1 MGGGE
6 DLEKLNVGSG
16 QLLGVVAMEM
26 IVGREFRMDFAVGM
40 FVMFFVFFVFVVFMF
55 VLLGMFLVF
64 VFVVVS
70 MIMPVFVTVQKG
82 RGHFGFF
89 QMAVGS

>member
-40 FVMFFVFFVFVVFMF
+40 F
-55 VLLGMFLVF
+55 LVF

-70 MIMPVFVTVQKG
+70 MIVLVLVIVQKG

-89 QMAVGS
+89 QMAMGS

>member
-26 IVGREFRMDFAVGM
+26 IVGREFRVDFAVGM
-40 FVMFFVFFVFVVFMF
+40 FVMLFVFVVFMF
-55 VLLGMFLVF
+55 DVF
-64 VFVVVS
+64 S
-70 MIMPVFVTVQKG
+70 QTII
-82 RGHFGFF
+82 
-89 QMAVGS
+89 

>member
-26 IVGREFRMDFAVGM
+26 IVGREFRVDFAVRM
-40 FVMFFVFFVFVVFMF
+40 FVMLFVFVVFMF

-64 VFVVVS
+64 VVVT
-70 MIMPVFVTVQKG
+70 MIMLVLVTFQKG
-82 RGHFGFF
+82 RDHFGFF
-89 QMAVGS
+89 HMAVGS

>member
-26 IVGREFRMDFAVGM
+26 IVGREFRVDFAVGM
-40 FVMFFVFFVFVVFMF
+40 FVMLFVFVVFMIILF
-55 VLLGMFLVF
+55 GMFLVF

-70 MIMPVFVTVQKG
+70 MIMLVLVTVQKG
-82 RGHFGFF
+82 RGYFGFF
-89 QMAVGS
+89 HMAVGS

>member
-26 IVGREFRMDFAVGM
+26 IVGREFRMDFAVSM
-40 FVMFFVFFVFVVFMF
+40 FVMLFVFVVFMF
-55 VLLGMFLVF
+55 VFLGMFLVF

-70 MIMPVFVTVQKG
+70 MIMLVLDTVQKG
-82 RGHFGFF
+82 RSHFGFF
-89 QMAVGS
+89 QMAMGS

>member
-6 DLEKLNVGSG
+6 DLEKLNFGSG

-26 IVGREFRMDFAVGM
+26 IVGREFRVDFAVGM
-40 FVMFFVFFVFVVFMF
+40 FVMLFVFVVFMF

-64 VFVVVS
+64 VVVS
-70 MIMPVFVTVQKG
+70 MLVLVIFQKG
-82 RGHFGFF
+82 RGYFGFF
-89 QMAVGS
+89 HMAVGF